1 MANSLVIVE
10 SPAKAKTIE
19 KFLGKGYQVLASYG
33 HVRDLP
39 SKDGSV
45 DVDNDFLPKY
55 VVSAKAKKQL
65 TILKQALKKADNL
78 VLATDPDRE
87 GEAIAW
93 HLLEALGVDEK
104 GDSPHV
110 SRVVFHEITK
120 DAVNEAIA
128 NPRQISTEMV
138 DAQQARRIL
147 DYLVGFNLSPVLW
160 RKIPGSRSA
169 GRVQSVAL
177 RLICE
182 REAEIEAFKAQEY
195 WTIEAT
201 MASAE
206 KTTFAARLHAIDGQ
220 KMAAS
225 AKHLESSTYHVIAD
239 QQAAEQL
246 VEEIRPLPVHVSA
259 VTRTEKKR

>member
-110 SRVVFHEITK
+110 SRVVFHEITQ
-120 DAVNEAIA
+120 DAVHEATA
-128 NPRQISTEMV
+128 NPRPIPTEMV
-138 DAQQARRIL
+138 A
-147 DYLVGFNLSPVLW
+147 
-160 RKIPGSRSA
+160 K
-169 GRVQSVAL
+169 
-177 RLICE
+177 
-182 REAEIEAFKAQEY
+182 REAKVELSAVVTETEEGTGVIE
-195 WTIEAT
+195 
-201 MASAE
+201 SANGIVD
-206 KTTFAARLHAIDGQ
+206 ANDG
-220 KMAAS
+220 
-225 AKHLESSTYHVIAD
+225 
-239 QQAAEQL
+239 
-246 VEEIRPLPVHVSA
+246 VEESGS
-259 VTRTEKKR
+259 TNT

>member
-1 MANSLVIVE
+1 MSQNLVIVE

-93 HLLEALGVDEK
+93 QLAEELKQKDTEELSKTWILRRALNGVQVVEAMEMLIKRLKATPSNAEFLLSMKE
-104 GDSPHV
+104 
-110 SRVVFHEITK
+110 
-120 DAVNEAIA
+120 
-128 NPRQISTEMV
+128 
-138 DAQQARRIL
+138 
-147 DYLVGFNLSPVLW
+147 
-160 RKIPGSRSA
+160 
-169 GRVQSVAL
+169 
-177 RLICE
+177 
-182 REAEIEAFKAQEY
+182 
-195 WTIEAT
+195 
-201 MASAE
+201 
-206 KTTFAARLHAIDGQ
+206 
-220 KMAAS
+220 
-225 AKHLESSTYHVIAD
+225 
-239 QQAAEQL
+239 
-246 VEEIRPLPVHVSA
+246 
-259 VTRTEKKR
+259 

>member
-19 KFLGKGYQVLASYG
+19 KFLGKGFQVLASYG

-147 DYLVGFNLSPVLW
+147 DYLVGYNLSPVCLLYT
-160 RKIPGSRSA
+160 SDA
-169 GRVQSVAL
+169 ADEYQRV
-177 RLICE
+177 
-182 REAEIEAFKAQEY
+182 
-195 WTIEAT
+195 
-201 MASAE
+201 
-206 KTTFAARLHAIDGQ
+206 
-220 KMAAS
+220 
-225 AKHLESSTYHVIAD
+225 
-239 QQAAEQL
+239 
-246 VEEIRPLPVHVSA
+246 
-259 VTRTEKKR
+259 